1 LGLNVVGQSYSFAKS
16 IGYEG
21 GPSNSL
27 PWVLGADP
35 TTGFQFGCLFNSPA
49 MGGVVHTEKNTTWSI
64 IGDAGNQKLRQ
75 QFDFL
80 ITTHSADAVR
90 VPTIMYHPHHSWSQ
104 PPSLRS
110 PRAEAGGEAI
120 PDDGEVR

>member
-1 LGLNVVGQSYSFAKS
+1 MCAKTAGRRFDNRALRLRLVAGHTYDFQKS

-35 TTGFQFGCLFNSPA
+35 TTGFQFGVLFNSPSL
-49 MGGVVHTEKNTTWSI
+49 GGAVHTATNMTWSI
-64 IGDAGNQKLRQ
+64 AGDAGNQLLRQ

-80 ITTHSADAVR
+80 ITVCSHCVHSYAL
-90 VPTIMYHPHHSWSQ
+90 YS
-104 PPSLRS
+104 
-110 PRAEAGGEAI
+110 
-120 PDDGEVR
+120 